1 MKDAIVPARLGRLF
15 TAVEAAQYLGI
26 GIEKARRAIARG
38 ELVAMRTAS
47 GRIEGVYQA
56 DCDAWIDARR
66 QLPQRE
72 EVRTHVDVLVSLL
85 PGADHF
91 A

>member
-1 MKDAIVPARLGRLF
+1 MKDAIVPARGRLF
-15 TAVEAAQYLGI
+15 TSVEAAQYLGI
-26 GIEKARRAIARG
+26 SVQKARRAIARG
-38 ELVAMRTAS
+38 ELVAVRTAS
-47 GRIEGVYQA
+47 GRLEGVYQF

-66 QLPQRE
+66 QVPHQA
-72 EVRTHVDVLVSLL
+72 EVRQHVDVLVSLL